1 MLRRQPYISFPEK
14 GCYTYVIAAAT
25 AAVGLF
31 IFLPVVASLYYKI
44 HGLNF
49 FSMFPPK
56 LHRPMIFFHDIW
68 FWTETGFKG
77 DLFMKLLLHIMMEE
91 NNGCSPFSPAFFRS
105 R

>member
-31 IFLPVVASLYYKI
+31 IFLPIVASLYYSI

-49 FSMFPPK
+49 LACFPQIASADDFFSRHLILKFELK
-56 LHRPMIFFHDIW
+56 RVLRVIY
-68 FWTETGFKG
+68 
-77 DLFMKLLLHIMMEE
+77 L
-91 NNGCSPFSPAFFRS
+91 
-105 R
+105 

>member
-31 IFLPVVASLYYKI
+31 IFLPIVASLYYSI

-49 FSMFPPK
+49 
-56 LHRPMIFFHDIW
+56 
-68 FWTETGFKG
+68 
-77 DLFMKLLLHIMMEE
+77 
-91 NNGCSPFSPAFFRS
+91 C
-105 R
+105 